1 MSKAQVFPVENRL
14 AKLATLPGGRTFD
27 EAVRAADRKVESVR
41 ERCLAS
47 LKAKALE
54 LSSAAQITRAS
65 ATPSFDEL
73 YRVSNAIY
81 GIAGTFDCKGLAEAA
96 CSLCDLLQGFTDG
109 EPVAWPAVDVH
120 VDGIRLLTQKGEEVA
135 EPILAGLRRV
145 RARFVSKP

>member
-47 LKAKALE
+47 LNDKAAELNRAAQAAKAGL
-54 LSSAAQITRAS
+54 
-65 ATPSFDEL
+65 PPCFDEL

-81 GIAGTFDCKGLAEAA
+81 GIAGTFDRKGLAEVA
-96 CSLCDLLQGFTDG
+96 CSLCDLLQGFSDG
-109 EPVAWPAVDVH
+109 EPVIWPAVDVH
-120 VDGIRLLTQKGEEVA
+120 VDGIRLLTQKGEAVA

-145 RARFVSKP
+145 RARFISQG